1 VAAVTQSD
9 VDTGPTADAAT
20 GPAVGPAVGPG
31 ARSVQRRIVDAAV
44 ELFSRKGFDGTSVQE
59 VVDAAR
65 VTKGA
70 MYHYFRSKDDLL
82 YEIYHELITEQ
93 LAGLDRIRAGRLPPP
108 QTLHAIIVDLVV
120 STAARIQAAA
130 VFSREAHRLARG
142 PVAALRAQ
150 RRVYH
155 EGVRELVAQ
164 GQRDGAFAV
173 TASAETVTLMVFGI
187 VNQLS
192 QWYRPDGPT
201 SPRQLADEIAGF
213 VLTGLGAR

>member
-1 VAAVTQSD
+1 VELT
-9 VDTGPTADAAT
+9 
-20 GPAVGPAVGPG
+20 
-31 ARSVQRRIVDAAV
+31 VQRRIVDAAV

-93 LAGLDRIRAGRLPPP
+93 LAGLDRIRALGGPAA
-108 QTLHAIIVDLVV
+108 QTLHSVIVDLVE
-120 STAARIQAAA
+120 STAARLDAAA
-130 VFSREAHRLARG
+130 VFAREAHKLAG
-142 PVAALRAQ
+142 EPMAALRAQ
-150 RRVYH
+150 RRRYH

-164 GQRDGAFAV
+164 GQRDGVFAGS
-173 TASAETVTLMVFGI
+173 ASAETVTLMVFGI

-201 SPRQLADEIAGF
+201 TPRQLADEIATF
-213 VLTGLGAR
+213 VLAGLGVAPQPAAYQGPPSSTRR

>member
-1 VAAVTQSD
+1 MALSPAAV
-9 VDTGPTADAAT
+9 GAPAT
-20 GPAVGPAVGPG
+20 PAPP
-31 ARSVQRRIVDAAV
+31 VQRRIIDAAV
-44 ELFSRKGFDGTSVQE
+44 DLFSRKGFDGTSVQE

-82 YEIYHELITEQ
+82 FEIYHELITEQ
-93 LAGLDRIRAGRLPPP
+93 LAGLERIRATHALAPD
-108 QTLHAIIVDLVV
+108 TLHAVIVDLVV

-130 VFSREAHRLARG
+130 VFAREAHKLAG
-142 PVAALRAQ
+142 EPMAALRAQ
-150 RRVYH
+150 RRAYH
-155 EGVRELVAQ
+155 EGVRDLVAQ

-173 TASAETVTLMVFGI
+173 TASAETVTLVVFGI

-201 SPRQLADEIAGF
+201 SPRQLADEVAGF
-213 VLTGLGAR
+213 VLAGLGAR

>member
-1 VAAVTQSD
+1 MAVS
-9 VDTGPTADAAT
+9 PADAAVDAT
-20 GPAVGPAVGPG
+20 VGAAAAPASP
-31 ARSVQRRIVDAAV
+31 VQRRIIDAAV

-93 LAGLDRIRAGRLPPP
+93 LAGLDRIRALELAAPD
-108 QTLHAIIVDLVV
+108 TLHAIIVDLVV
-120 STAARIQAAA
+120 STAARIQSAA
-130 VFSREAHRLARG
+130 VFAREAHKLAG
-142 PVAALRAQ
+142 EPMAALRAQ

-155 EGVRELVAQ
+155 EGVRGLVAQ
-164 GQRDGAFAV
+164 GQREGVFADS
-173 TASAETVTLMVFGI
+173 ASAETVTLMVFGI

-192 QWYRPDGPT
+192 QWYRPDGRT
-201 SPRQLADEIAGF
+201 SPRRLADEIAGF
-213 VLTGLGAR
+213 VLAGLGAR